1 MRTEIRFHEGLKG
14 SGVVVSV
21 TYGDHRLIFDFGAP
35 FKPDT
40 NFYDGIV
47 LHRKDSALKDAIRL
61 GETPA
66 IDGIYP
72 EKNLK
77 MFDDSL
83 FRNIQPYEAYEMKS
97 AVLISHLHLD
107 HMSNIKH
114 LHESVP
120 VYMHH
125 HGAELLK
132 ALENISEGTP
142 HDNIVPV
149 EYGDKI
155 QHGSLIVTP
164 YFSDHPCYGSAGYLI
179 EAPDMTIYYSGDIR
193 FHGLSQQKAFAEIE
207 KLIPL
212 DIDLLIVDG
221 TSYSPSKFLHDPSK
235 IEDLARPGK
244 DIREGM
250 FLESGIYEDVKNQ
263 MSETD
268 KMGLFCIY
276 HRDMQLIDAMIRY
289 VEESGRTIA
298 FETETAY
305 IINTVMNR
313 SVTFYHP
320 DCPCD
325 KKILD
330 AVKAKN
336 TQVDFET
343 LNQNKD
349 KYMVQLSYKNIMN
362 LHSLDAE
369 QGVFFHLFGEPFGKG
384 NKAVRILDAMLKK
397 AGVRYVGYSN
407 VYSFN
412 HAFPNHLSWM
422 IDTIS
427 PKNVVCVH
435 SNNPE
440 KLNAMGSIHILP
452 EQHIP
457 YIYEDETLKKA

>member
-1 MRTEIRFHEGLKG
+1 MKTEIRFHEGLKG

-21 TYGDHRLIFDFGAP
+21 THDDHRLIFDFGAP

-40 NFYDGIV
+40 NFYDNIV

-72 EKNLK
+72 LENLK
-77 MFDDSL
+77 MFDGTV
-83 FRNIQPYEAYEMKS
+83 FRNIQPFEESEINS

-114 LHESVP
+114 LHEGVP

-132 ALENISEGTP
+132 ALDDIKEGTP

-155 QHGSLIVTP
+155 QHGKLLVTP

-193 FHGLSQQKAFAEIE
+193 FHGLSQEKAFKEIE
-207 KLIPL
+207 KLMDIE
-212 DIDLLIVDG
+212 IDLLIVDG
-221 TSYSPSKFLHDPSK
+221 TSYSPTKFIHDPSK
-235 IEDLARPGK
+235 IEELAKPGK
-244 DIREGM
+244 EILEGM
-250 FLESGIYEDVKNQ
+250 FLESGIYEDVRNQ
-263 MSETD
+263 LKDSD

-276 HRDMQLIDAMIRY
+276 HRDMQLIDALIRY
-289 VEESGRTIA
+289 AEEAGRTIA

-313 SVTFYHP
+313 NVTFYHP

-325 KKILD
+325 EKILES
-330 AVKAKN
+330 VKSRN
-336 TQVDFET
+336 TQIDFNE
-343 LNQNKD
+343 LNQNKN
-349 KYMVQLSYKNIMN
+349 KYLVQLSYKNIMN
-362 LHSLDAE
+362 LHSLDADG
-369 QGVFFHLFGEPFGKG
+369 GVFFHLFGEPFGKG

-440 KLNAMGSIHILP
+440 KLNAMGSTHILP
-452 EQHIP
+452 EQHVA

>member
-1 MRTEIRFHEGLKG
+1 MKTEIRFHEGLKG

-21 TYGDHRLIFDFGAP
+21 THDDHRLMFDFGAP
-35 FKPDT
+35 FRPDT
-40 NFYDGIV
+40 NFYDGVI
-47 LHRKDSALKDAIRL
+47 LHRNENTLKDAIRL
-61 GETPA
+61 GETVSV
-66 IDGIYP
+66 DGIYP
-72 EKNLK
+72 EKDLM
-77 MFDDSL
+77 MFDGSL
-83 FRNIQPYEAYEMKS
+83 FRNIQPFEASDMKT

-114 LHESVP
+114 LHEGVP

-132 ALENISEGTP
+132 ALENIDEGTP

-155 QHGSLIVTP
+155 QHGKLLITP

-193 FHGLSQQKAFAEIE
+193 FHGLSQEKAFAEIE
-207 KLIPL
+207 KLIDI

-221 TSYSPSKFLHDPSK
+221 TSYSPTKFIHDPSK
-235 IEDLARPGK
+235 IEELAKPGK
-244 DIREGM
+244 EILEGM
-250 FLESGIYEDVKNQ
+250 FLESGIYEDVRNQ

-276 HRDMQLIDAMIRY
+276 HRDMQLIDALIRY
-289 VEESGRTIA
+289 AADAGRTIVW
-298 FETETAY
+298 ETETAY

-313 SVTFYHP
+313 TVQFYHP

-325 KKILD
+325 EKILKL
-330 AVKAKN
+330 VQEKN
-336 TQVDFET
+336 TQLSFEEI
-343 LNQNKD
+343 NANKD
-349 KYMVQLSYKNIMN
+349 KVLVQLSYKNIMD
-362 LHSLDAE
+362 LHSLDAYG
-369 QGVFFHLFGEPFGKG
+369 GVYFHLFGEPFGKG
-384 NKAVRILDAMLKK
+384 NKAVRIHQAMLQK

-422 IDTIS
+422 IATVA

-440 KLNAMGSIHILP
+440 KLNAMGSTHILP
-452 EQHIP
+452 EQHVP
-457 YIYEDETLKKA
+457 YIYVDGTLKKL

>member
-1 MRTEIRFHEGLKG
+1 MKTEIRFHEGLKG

-21 TYGDHRLIFDFGAP
+21 THEDYRLIFDFGAP
-35 FKPDT
+35 FRPNT
-40 NFYDGIV
+40 NFYDGVV
-47 LHRKDSALKDAIRL
+47 LHRKENALKDAIRL
-61 GETPA
+61 GETPV

-72 EKNLK
+72 EKDLK
-77 MFDDSL
+77 MFDGSL
-83 FRNIQPYEAYEMKS
+83 FQNIQPYESSQIKN

-107 HMSNIKH
+107 HMSNIKY
-114 LHESVP
+114 LHDDIP
-120 VYMHH
+120 VHMHH

-132 ALENISEGTP
+132 ALDDIQEGTP
-142 HDNIVPV
+142 HQTIVPV

-155 QHGSLIVTP
+155 HHGKLLITP

-193 FHGLSQQKAFAEIE
+193 FHGLSQEKAFMEIE
-207 KLIPL
+207 KLIDV

-221 TSYSPSKFLHDPSK
+221 TSYSPTKFIHDPSK
-235 IEDLARPGK
+235 IEDLAKPGK
-244 DIREGM
+244 EILEGM
-250 FLESGIYEDVKNQ
+250 FLESGIYEDVRDQ
-263 MSETD
+263 MSKTD

-276 HRDMQLIDAMIRY
+276 HRDMQLIDALIRY
-289 VEESGRTIA
+289 AKEAGRTIA

-320 DCPCD
+320 DCSCD
-325 KKILD
+325 QKILEK
-330 AVKAKN
+330 VRS
-336 TQVDFET
+336 
-343 LNQNKD
+343 LNQEISFDDINHNKD
-349 KYMVQLSYKNIMN
+349 KYLVQLSYKNLMN
-362 LHSLDAE
+362 LHSLDAKG
-369 QGVFFHLFGEPFGKG
+369 GVFFHLFGEPFGKG
-384 NKAVRILDAMLKK
+384 NKATRILDTMLKK
-397 AGVRYVGYSN
+397 AEVRYVGYSN

-440 KLNAMGSIHILP
+440 KLNAMGSTHILP
-452 EQHIP
+452 EQHVP